1 MLTDERQRRGAD
13 KKNTTTHHRQHSW
26 STDYSGYFLH
36 LSRHLAVHNLNPSSL
51 SDNTAEKLKLT
62 SSQPCYILLSF
73 AFSLSAFLLC
83 AQYSQI
89 RSHALRHALQRS
101 LWGVKPT
108 LGLRSQLFVNLT
120 PRLFGCAALAPK
132 RKSNPGTIK
141 NSQRPSFHPRCW
153 LPPALSLAATSQPY
167 PLLQPAS
174 PMTRKEQ
181 SSVSPF
187 HPS

>member
-1 MLTDERQRRGAD
+1 M
-13 KKNTTTHHRQHSW
+13 
-26 STDYSGYFLH
+26 
-36 LSRHLAVHNLNPSSL
+36 HNLNPSSL

-108 LGLRSQLFVNLT
+108 LGSRSQLFVNLT
-120 PRLFGCAALAPK
+120 SQLFGCAALAPK
-132 RKSNPGTIK
+132 RKSNPSRHNQK
-141 NSQRPSFHPRCW
+141 QSAAKLPSTLLAATCPIPCCNQ
-153 LPPALSLAATSQPY
+153 PALSLAA
-167 PLLQPAS
+167 AS
-174 PMTRKEQ
+174 PITRKEQ
-181 SSVSPF
+181 LSVSPF

>member
-1 MLTDERQRRGAD
+1 M
-13 KKNTTTHHRQHSW
+13 
-26 STDYSGYFLH
+26 H

-62 SSQPCYILLSF
+62 SSQPCYILLNF

-108 LGLRSQLFVNLT
+108 LGSRSQLFVNLT

-132 RKSNPGTIK
+132 RKSNPSRHNQK
-141 NSQRPSFHPRCW
+141 QSAAKLPSSSSPRCW

-174 PMTRKEQ
+174 PMTRKGQ
-181 SSVSPF
+181 LSVSPF